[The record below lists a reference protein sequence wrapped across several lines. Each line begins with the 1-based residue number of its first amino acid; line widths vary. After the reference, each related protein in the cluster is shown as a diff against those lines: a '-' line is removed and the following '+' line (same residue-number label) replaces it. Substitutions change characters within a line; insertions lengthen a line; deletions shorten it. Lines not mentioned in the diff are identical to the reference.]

1 MARKIDPQQKLKKFY
16 EKFNEELGLEG
27 LTITEQI
34 HKLIDAANETHKLV
48 DEQMREIKEVDYVK
62 AFELTPIDKPTYMEF
77 VRICSLK
84 NNDKLQDKAIDKF
97 VEDFDQRLFTTNI
110 RHSFLESYMNGEDLK
125 ITDEDNQE
133 YKPFT
138 DYKSEEFEKIM
149 NESASKREYI
159 NLVLNRRIKQLGK
172 AAEFITDGELK
183 FKDFK
188 KLADFEYY
196 KDGGIPKEDSP
207 SKIWKIFQ
215 TFNDSYRLMNKYGYT
230 QETYDLKNEFGLDIT
245 LHEPNYVAHPWE
257 DSKNDE
263 GE

>member
-27 LTITEQI
+27 LTITGQI

-48 DEQMREIKEVDYVK
+48 DEQMKEIKKVDYVK

-97 VEDFDQRLFTTNI
+97 AEDFDQRLFTTNI

>member
-257 DSKNDE
+257 DSKNNE

>member
-1 MARKIDPQQKLKKFY
+1 MVRKSDPQQKLKKFY

-97 VEDFDQRLFTTNI
+97 AEDFDQRLFTTNI

-257 DSKNDE
+257 DSKNNE

>member
-16 EKFNEELGLEG
+16 EQFKEELQLEG
-27 LTITEQI
+27 LTINEQI
-34 HKLIDAANETHKLV
+34 HKLINAANETHKLV
-48 DEQMREIKEVDYVK
+48 DEQQKEIKEVDYLK
-62 AFELTPIDKPTYMEF
+62 ALELTPIDKPTYLEF

-84 NNDKLQDKAIDKF
+84 NNDKLHDKAIDKF
-97 VEDFDQRLFTTNI
+97 YEDFNQRLFTTNI

-125 ITDEDNQE
+125 ITDENNQE

-149 NESASKREYI
+149 QDSASKREYI
-159 NLVLNRRIKQLGK
+159 NLVLNKRIKRLGK
-172 AAEFITDGELK
+172 AVEYLTEGELK

-207 SKIWKIFQ
+207 SKLWKIFQ
-215 TFNDSYRLMNKYGYT
+215 TFNDAYRLMNRYGYT
-230 QETYDLKNEFGLDIT
+230 QETHDLKYEFGLDIT
-245 LHEPNYVAHPWE
+245 TKEPNYVEHPWE
-257 DSKNDE
+257 VSNTKEEN
-263 GE
+263 